1 MKIAYCFSGYM
12 RRFWTNPT
20 LVQNVIGRAPGDL
33 FIHTWN
39 TLNYGGATWHGDTG
53 LSNMAVDDVVLSFL
67 RQQYGPATRLM
78 VEAPPAFP
86 PELMPVIQA
95 RYSTWRANALKTEVE
110 RERRFTYDL
119 VVNLRFDLLVH
130 EPFTF
135 PRANLDRLHGLS
147 NANCV
152 SQGLCCDILNFG
164 SSRVMDVVAELYT
177 AIRDGVVMEPNAN
190 SGERFLTKWCAANN
204 VPFTYTTVRSSI
216 VRTDGSLLEIP
227 LPRAAA

>member
-1 MKIAYCFSGYM
+1 MKIAYCFSGYL

-20 LVQNVIGRAPGDL
+20 LVQHVIGRAPGDL

-39 TLNYGGATWHGDTG
+39 TLNYAGATWHGDTG

-67 RQQYGPATRLM
+67 RQQYGKATRLV
-78 VEAPPAFP
+78 VEAPPAFA

-95 RYSTWRANALKTEVE
+95 RYSAWRANGLKSEVE

-130 EPFTF
+130 EPFTL
-135 PRANLDRLHGLS
+135 PRKGLDRLHCLG

-152 SQGLCCDILNFG
+152 SQALCCDILNFG
-164 SSRVMDVVAELYT
+164 SSSVMDVVADLYG
-177 AIRDGVVMEPNAN
+177 AIRDGDVIEANTN
-190 SGERFLTKWCAANN
+190 SGERFLTRWCAVNG
-204 VPFTYTTVRSSI
+204 VPFTYVSVPSSI
-216 VRTDGSLLEIP
+216 LRSDNSRLEIP
-227 LPRAAA
+227 LVRAAA

>member
-1 MKIAYCFSGYM
+1 MKIAYCFSGYL

-20 LVQNVIGRAPGDL
+20 LVENVIKRAPGDL
-33 FIHTWN
+33 FVHTWN

-67 RQQYGPATRLM
+67 RQQYGTPARLV

-95 RYSTWRANALKTEVE
+95 RYSVWRANALKAEVE
-110 RERRFTYDL
+110 RERGFTYDL

-130 EPFTF
+130 EPFTL
-135 PRANLDRLHGLS
+135 PTKGLDTLRCLA

-152 SQGLCCDILNFG
+152 SQGLCCDILDFG
-164 SSRVMDVVAELYT
+164 SSPVMDVVADLYG
-177 AIRDGVVMEPNAN
+177 AIRDGIVTEPNTS
-190 SGERFLTKWCAANN
+190 SGERFLTKWCAMNAL
-204 VPFTYTTVRSSI
+204 PFTYVSVRSSI
-216 VRTDGSLLEIP
+216 LRSDGSLLDIP
-227 LPRAAA
+227 LPRVAA